1 MRLQKLSHEARSAW
15 DSYPKES
22 PQRRDSL
29 NERTSHLDP
38 HQHPEDT
45 ARPDPNLHRLLGGY
59 QLLRRI
65 GEGGMGVVYLARRL
79 ESGEILAIKLIKRGM
94 DTDSVLRRFYN
105 ERRILQ
111 SLDHP
116 NIAKILDVGATPEGL
131 PYFVLEH
138 VEGQHIGQYC
148 DGNRLS
154 VESRLKL
161 FIKVCAAVQCAHEA
175 KVIHRDIKPEN
186 ILVTAEEEPKLLD
199 FGIAKVLDIASP
211 TQDATLTIIP
221 VMTPHYA
228 SPEQARGL
236 PVTAASD
243 IYSLGV
249 LLFELL
255 AGRPPYRLTGASP
268 SEFMHAVATQTPLR
282 PSAAIA
288 QLNPE
293 DPRSAAVVENRA
305 STVTNLRRDL
315 SGNLDTIVLTAL
327 NKDPGGRYRSVAD
340 LAADLQRHLSGAR
353 VSPRKFSWRLAR
365 LTASPRRTVAVV
377 ASVIVVSAVLF
388 TVIPRRGAP
397 RPLNVRPSVAV
408 LGFQNLSG
416 QPSAEW
422 LSTALTE
429 MLSTELA
436 AGGRLRT
443 VPGELVSRVKLE
455 MALPNPQTLTR
466 PTLGR
471 LRENLSA
478 DYVVFGSYLT
488 IGEGAATKVRLDL
501 RLQETSSGELM
512 ASASDTRSLL
522 ELVNLVTNAGT
533 VLRSHLNSGAAPAAD
548 AASVRGSLPD
558 NAEAA
563 RNYSEG
569 LERLRSF
576 DTLGARDLLRN
587 AVTAAPDHALSHAA
601 LAAASG
607 LLGYDSEARDEAK
620 KALDLSAGLQREEHL
635 SIQGRYQETTR
646 AWDQAVVTYQTLRAE
661 VPDNLEYGLRLA
673 GAQTQAGDPRSA
685 LQTLRSLRNL
695 PSASRDPR
703 VDLAEAEAMLA
714 GADLTSARYAAL
726 RAAQAGTGQGMR
738 ILAARAHL
746 IASRIA
752 LDSGDP
758 QTALAEAAQSQQ
770 LYLAAGHRQGV
781 AWALN
786 ETAGVLTQRGDAAGA
801 RARYEEAL
809 AVCRTIGDQSCIGTD
824 LDSLGVLRRRLGDL
838 RGAVDM
844 HQQALET
851 RRSVGDR
858 AGVATSLYN
867 SGNVLEIMGDL
878 PRAHRDAAESLD
890 IRRQLGDRRSA
901 ALALSRLA
909 NIRRREGAL
918 QEALRMN
925 QEAIE
930 SLKAVGDRGGVAMAQ
945 FNLSLVWFDLGD
957 LARSRSVLSEALA
970 TRRLQHD
977 KNNTAQAA
985 AGLAMVSLSMDRVPE
1000 ASSLIAE
1007 SLALRQELGEILA
1020 LAESN
1025 VIHSAILLE
1034 QNRAPEAL
1042 KAARDAAS
1050 AFRRAGALS
1059 REAEAIVAIAR
1070 ALLAQGAAGAARDT
1084 LASGGKLL
1092 SDTKDI
1098 RLQLWRDTMHARV
1111 LSALSRNNQALPLLE
1126 AALAES
1132 RRLGYLGMS
1141 LEIQL
1146 AMAQAGNSV
1155 TPQLV
1160 ADAQQAG
1167 FLLIARKA
1175 RE

>member
-1 MRLQKLSHEARSAW
+1 M
-15 DSYPKES
+15 
-22 PQRRDSL
+22 
-29 NERTSHLDP
+29 DP
-38 HQHPEDT
+38 HQHPEDI
-45 ARPDPNLHRLLGGY
+45 APPDLNLRRTLDGY

-65 GEGGMGVVYLARRL
+65 GEGGMGVVYLARHL

-111 SLDHP
+111 TLNHA

-138 VEGQHIGQYC
+138 VAGQHISQYC
-148 DGNRLS
+148 DRNRLS
-154 VESRLKL
+154 IEARLKL

-175 KVIHRDIKPEN
+175 QVVHRDIKPEN
-186 ILVTAEEEPKLLD
+186 ILVTAEGEPKLLD
-199 FGIAKVLDIASP
+199 FGIAKVLDVASP

-255 AGRPPYRLTGASP
+255 GGRPPYRLTGASP
-268 SEFMHAVATQTPLR
+268 SEFMHAIATQTPLR
-282 PSAAIA
+282 PSTAVA
-288 QLNPE
+288 QLNPK
-293 DPRSAAVVENRA
+293 DPIAAAIFEGRA
-305 STVTNLRRDL
+305 STHTKLRREL
-315 SGNLDTIVLTAL
+315 SGNLDAIVLTAL
-327 NKDPGGRYRSVAD
+327 NKHPVDRYPSVAD
-340 LAADLQRHLSGAR
+340 LSADLQRHLAGGR
-353 VSPRKFSWRLAR
+353 VSSRRLSWRVAR
-365 LTASPRRTVAVV
+365 LALRSRRTVAAMALV
-377 ASVIVVSAVLF
+377 
-388 TVIPRRGAP
+388 TVICAAFFAVYARRGAP
-397 RPLNVRPSVAV
+397 RALNVRRSVAV

-436 AGGRLRT
+436 AGGQLRT

-466 PTLGR
+466 ATLGR

-478 DYVVFGSYLT
+478 DFVVFGSYLT
-488 IGEGAATKVRLDL
+488 IGEGAAAKLRLDL
-501 RLQETSSGELM
+501 RLQETSSGELT

-522 ELVNLVTNAGT
+522 ELVNLVTNAGS
-533 VLRSHLNSGAAPAAD
+533 VLRRQLDSGAAPATD
-548 AASVRGSLPD
+548 SASVRGSVPD

-569 LERLRSF
+569 LERLRTF

-587 AVTAAPDHALSHAA
+587 AVTAAPAHALSHAA
-601 LAAASG
+601 LSAASG
-607 LLGYDSEARDEAK
+607 LLGYDLEARDEAK
-620 KALDLSAGLQREEHL
+620 KALDLSAGLRREEHL

-646 AWDQAVVTYQTLRAE
+646 AWDQAVATYQTLRTE
-661 VPDNLEYGLRLA
+661 VPDNLEYGLLLA
-673 GAQTQAGDPRSA
+673 SAQTQGGDPRSA
-685 LQTLRSLRNL
+685 LQTLRSLREL
-695 PSASRDPR
+695 PSSARDPR

-714 GADLTSARYAAL
+714 AADLTSARYAAL
-726 RAAQAGTGQGMR
+726 RAAQAGAGQGMR

-752 LDSGDP
+752 ADSGDP

-809 AVCRTIGDQSCIGTD
+809 TVCRTLGDQSCIGTD

-838 RGAVDM
+838 RGALDM

-851 RRSVGDR
+851 RRAVGDR

-878 PRAHRDAAESLD
+878 PRAHHDTAESLD
-890 IRRQLGDRRSA
+890 IRQQLGDRRSA
-901 ALALSRLA
+901 ALARSRMG
-909 NIRRREGAL
+909 NIRRREGEL
-918 QEALRMN
+918 KEALRMN
-925 QEAIE
+925 EDAVT
-930 SLKAVGDRGGVAMAQ
+930 SLKAIGDRGGVAMAQ
-945 FNLSLVWFDLGD
+945 YNLSLVWLDLGN
-957 LARSRSVLSEALA
+957 LARSHSVLSEALA
-970 TRRLQHD
+970 TRRQQHD
-977 KNNTAQAA
+977 KNNTAQAT
-985 AGLAMVSLSMDRVPE
+985 AGMAMISLRMDRIAD
-1000 ASSLIAE
+1000 ASSLITE
-1007 SLALRQELGEILA
+1007 SLALRQELGETIA
-1020 LAESN
+1020 LADSN

-1034 QNRAPEAL
+1034 QKRAPAAL
-1042 KAARDAAS
+1042 KAAQDAAA
-1050 AFRRAGALS
+1050 AFRRAGARG
-1059 REAEAIVAIAR
+1059 REGDAIVATASIQ
-1070 ALLAQGAAGAARDT
+1070 LAQGAAASARDT
-1084 LASGGKLL
+1084 LASGAKLL
-1092 SDTKDI
+1092 SDTKDA
-1098 RLQLWRDTMHARV
+1098 RLRLWRDTTHARV
-1111 LSALSRNNQALPLLE
+1111 LHALGRSDEAGALLDRT
-1126 AALAES
+1126 LAES
-1132 RRLGYLGMS
+1132 RRLGYLGMT

-1146 AMAQAGNSV
+1146 AMVQAGKG
-1155 TPQLV
+1155 LAAELA
-1160 ADAQQAG
+1160 ADAKQAG